1 MSLLREWT
9 RGSRFAIGAVTTG
22 VTLLLWGMALRPW
35 MWNWDTQPGPRDPGA
50 VADVTAA
57 QLLALAAAAMIPVI
71 LVLLFATRMVNR
83 RAPTRRL

>member
-1 MSLLREWT
+1 MSLLREWI

-50 VADVTAA
+50 VADVTDGSITLGDA
-57 QLLALAAAAMIPVI
+57 LGLGIEPDLAAIEQYRTA
-71 LVLLFATRMVNR
+71 
-83 RAPTRRL
+83 